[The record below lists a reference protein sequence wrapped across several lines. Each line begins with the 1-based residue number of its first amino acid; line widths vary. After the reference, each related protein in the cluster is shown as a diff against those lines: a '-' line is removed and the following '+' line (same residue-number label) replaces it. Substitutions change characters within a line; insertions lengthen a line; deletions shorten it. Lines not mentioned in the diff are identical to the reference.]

1 MNLLIYNINNN
12 DNRNNIVNYSRITN
26 RENRNINIRDSENNS
41 IVINDVANRSIG
53 ENRVNLSNC
62 LNNEC
67 VNIYVTWY
75 RSYNFLLDGRDADI
89 IDLNYK
95 KEWDVLIKSP
105 VISGDY
111 SKMPF
116 FCGSSALFI
125 EIIPWTSTRQRLLI
139 QRKKGICANK
149 SGTSMLK
156 MQKDRLAWP
165 IPLKEKTIISFR

>member
-1 MNLLIYNINNN
+1 MYNIITILCILIYNFYLYNYINNDHFMNLLIYNINNN

-116 FCGSSALFI
+116 FVDL
-125 EIIPWTSTRQRLLI
+125 RLSL
-139 QRKKGICANK
+139 
-149 SGTSMLK
+149 
-156 MQKDRLAWP
+156 
-165 IPLKEKTIISFR
+165 